1 MDVDATLYVSDAR
14 TITIERVPNRGLVRI
29 KIRGAGEGSYCDEM
43 SITVWGDPTERTM
56 PEVIDTTCDQPDAPV
71 VTEEE
76 ADI

>member
-29 KIRGAGEGSYCDEM
+29 KIRGAGEGSYCDEV
-43 SITVWGDPTERTM
+43 SITVWGEPIERTM
-56 PEVIDTTCDQPDAPV
+56 PEIIDTTSDQPPSFPIV
-71 VTEEE
+71 EEE